1 MSVRVPRE
9 PEGAERAP
17 APAGAPPLARHD
29 VLTLQRRAGNRAVGR
44 MLARREAESTG
55 APAVDWSTQP
65 KAEATATETRRRIR
79 TDLLAHMRASGSLIV
94 RNTVELFAGNPPL
107 LTLEA
112 TTKRSDSDAKV
123 AAGGAGVDALNDDAY
138 FRGVTMDNV
147 HFQSKGMIGTLDGT
161 TMYLRGHDSGKTLR
175 TLDQLAA
182 TVVHE
187 VSHFLVSQYGELPG
201 TDESASSFDRYADE
215 FRAYWVSDGGVGHG
229 LTGAARATAI
239 REHLVGTAGDAT
251 SGYADLHKRYFKDG
265 EDDFK
270 AKVDALAGPTG
281 FNVANSLRLHRLWQL
296 LTRKRRDDETIGDIV
311 LMVSALTVDE
321 RREAKASPLLA
332 KLIRRLGDDGAK
344 RVRTAL
350 EKMVGPKY
358 ERFLAAIV
366 GGKADEIK
374 AAYADLPRDDR
385 AAIAM
390 NAGFLLNVGRLV
402 TDAGARARLYAM
414 TTTGDAAQYDA
425 MARFLDAAR
434 AAKDLD
440 GALPA
445 ELDAALKGLNERARW
460 ALFAWEREGAMKD
473 YVGKL
478 GSGLADS
485 VRERLRE

>member
-1 MSVRVPRE
+1 MSVRVPHE
-9 PEGAERAP
+9 PERPIRTPAVTPRRA
-17 APAGAPPLARHD
+17 RD
-29 VLTLQRRAGNRAVGR
+29 SVLTLQRQAGNRAVGR
-44 MLARREAESTG
+44 MLARREAEATG
-55 APAVDWSTQP
+55 TPAVDWSTQA

-79 TDLLAHMRASGSLIV
+79 TDLVAHMKASGSLIV
-94 RNTVELFAGNPPL
+94 RNTVELFTGNPPL

-138 FRGVTMDNV
+138 FRGAKMDNV

-161 TMYLRGHDSGKTLR
+161 TMYLRGHDSAKTLR

-187 VSHFLVSQYGELPG
+187 VSHFFVSQYGELPG
-201 TDESASSFDRYADE
+201 TDTSASSFDRFADE
-215 FRAYWVSDGGVGHG
+215 FRAYWVSDGDVGRG

-251 SGYADLHKRYFKDG
+251 SGYADLHNRYFKAG
-265 EDDFK
+265 EEDFK

-296 LTRKRRDDETIGDIV
+296 LTRKRKDDETIGDIV

-321 RREAKASPLLA
+321 RREAKASS
-332 KLIRRLGDDGAK
+332 LIRSLIVRLGDDEAK

-350 EKMVGPKY
+350 DKMVGPKY
-358 ERFLAAIV
+358 ERFLAAVV

-374 AAYADLPRDDR
+374 AAYADLPKDDR

-390 NAGFLLNVGRLV
+390 NAGFLVNVGRLV
-402 TDAGARARLYAM
+402 SDAGARARLYAM
-414 TTTGDAAQYDA
+414 TTTGDTGQYDA
-425 MARFLDAAR
+425 MARFLDAAK
-434 AAKDLD
+434 AAKDVD
-440 GALPA
+440 GALPP
-445 ELDAALKGLNERARW
+445 ELDAALKGLNERSRW
-460 ALFAWEREGAMKD
+460 ALFSWEREGAMKD

-478 GSGLADS
+478 RPGLANT
-485 VRERLRE
+485 VFERLRE

>member
-1 MSVRVPRE
+1 MSTRAPRE
-9 PEGAERAP
+9 PADAVRAP
-17 APAGAPPLARHD
+17 APAVAPARHD
-29 VLTLQRRAGNRAVGR
+29 VLALQRRIGNRAVGR
-44 MLARREAESTG
+44 MLARREAEATG
-55 APAVDWSTQP
+55 PPAVDWSTQA
-65 KAEATATETRRRIR
+65 KAEATATETHRRIR
-79 TDLLAHMRASGSLIV
+79 TDLVAHMKASASLIV
-94 RNTVELFAGNPPL
+94 RNTVELFTGNPPL
-107 LTLEA
+107 LTLEP

-123 AAGGAGVDALNDDAY
+123 AEGGAGVDALNDDAY
-138 FRGVTMDNV
+138 FRGVKMDNV
-147 HFQSKGMIGTLDGT
+147 HFQSKEMIGTLDGT

-201 TDESASSFDRYADE
+201 TDTSASSYDRYADE

-251 SGYADLHKRYFKDG
+251 SGYADLHKRYFKEG

-281 FNVANSLRLHRLWQL
+281 YNVGNSLRLHRLWQL
-296 LTRKRRDDETIGDIV
+296 LTRKRKDDETIGDIV

-321 RREAKASPLLA
+321 RREAKASPLIA
-332 KLIRRLGDDGAK
+332 RLIGRLGEDEAK

-350 EKMVGPKY
+350 DKMVGPKY

-385 AAIAM
+385 VAIAM
-390 NAGFLLNVGRLV
+390 NAGFLVNVGRLV
-402 TDAGARARLYAM
+402 ADAGARARLYAM
-414 TTTGDAAQYDA
+414 TTTGDTAQYDA

-434 AAKDLD
+434 AAKDVD

-445 ELDAALKGLNERARW
+445 SSTPR
-460 ALFAWEREGAMKD
+460 
-473 YVGKL
+473 
-478 GSGLADS
+478 
-485 VRERLRE
+485 